1 MYKLGCYGDNGNPE
15 VLRTVKTREE
25 AREKYQ
31 ILKKDYNCTIW
42 IQKIEFIKPSDLQ
55 ARWSHCAGFDFLRC
69 FLFPSPQGKGE
80 KVKECI
86 K

>member
-1 MYKLGCYGDNGNPE
+1 MYKLGCYGDNGEPE

-42 IQKIEFIKPSDLQ
+42 IQKIEFINPSDL
-55 ARWSHCAGFDFLRC
+55 
-69 FLFPSPQGKGE
+69 
-80 KVKECI
+80 
-86 K
+86 